1 MSINF
6 TFGQFIINEDRA
18 YLGHCV
24 GDVLTAAHDLQDDI
38 DSLGARQIARMSD
51 NIVNQIRKILHRQWE
66 PYHHKNLVEL
76 QAIAVMIKKAI
87 DEKKEKGSTFDLKE
101 TIKMAIQKLE
111 DVSSKLGTPVNKAD
125 APPADAGQK
134 LNGND
139 FQLTGTG
146 PQKPQSNSDDEE
158 PESDNKIPD
167 DEEENNF

>member
-1 MSINF
+1 MSTKF

-24 GDVLTAAHDLQDDI
+24 GDILTAAHDLQDDI
-38 DSLGARQIARMSD
+38 DSLGARQVARMSD

-66 PYHHKNLVEL
+66 PHHHKNLVEL

-134 LNGND
+134 IDGND
-139 FQLTGTG
+139 FKLTGNG
-146 PQKPQSNSDDEE
+146 PQKQQASPEDEE
-158 PESDNKIPD
+158 PQGIDTIPD
-167 DEEENNF
+167 EDEEGF